1 MASESSNRTIWIDGE
16 WVAWDSARV
25 HLLSHSHQRG
35 SLVFDYLSVHE
46 TPRGPAIFRLQDH
59 VDRFLESCRLVGLP
73 QEFDAAEIFRAAC
86 QTVAANPGSTALK
99 ICAYLPAVEVDV
111 VPLDTHVALAISAY
125 DPIRDIIAG
134 KPNAP
139 RTGPELRLRVEGK
152 VRNRRADIIPAQ
164 AKVAAN
170 YVAPMIAKWR
180 AQQEGYDEVV
190 LLDEEGHL
198 SEAPTTNFFLV
209 DTNGVV
215 CTPSTDR
222 VLPGI
227 TRSSVIELAKYAG
240 FEVREG
246 TLLPEELDSAAEVFL
261 TGTSAGVW
269 PVVSVDD
276 RDVADGS
283 VGPITSALKDHFRRV
298 VKGEDAAFQHW
309 LTPVVEGGEGR

>member
-1 MASESSNRTIWIDGE
+1 M
-16 WVAWDSARV
+16 AWDAARV

-46 TPRGPAIFRLQDH
+46 TTRGTAVFRLPDH

-73 QEFDAAEIFRAAC
+73 QEFDAGAICRAVC
-86 QTVAANPGSTALK
+86 QTVATNPGSTAVK
-99 ICAYLPAVEVDV
+99 ICAYLPSVEVDV

-139 RTGPELRLRVEGK
+139 RTGPELRLRIERQ

-198 SEAPTTNFFLV
+198 SEAPTTNLFLV
-209 DTNGVV
+209 DANRVV

-227 TRSSVIELAKYAG
+227 TRRSVIELAKHDG

-246 TLLPEELDSAAEVFL
+246 TLLPGELDSAAEVFL

-269 PVVSVDD
+269 PVVSVDG
-276 RDVADGS
+276 RDVAGGS

-298 VKGEDAAFQHW
+298 VKGQDDAFQHW
-309 LTPVVEGGEGR
+309 LAPVAEGGEGR